1 VETINLSG
9 TTPQNRAEVMSEPGR
24 ASLEEIGT
32 AVLLTAAPLT
42 RMISVVLGAL
52 DRPVAGRDFHDTP
65 LDTPAFSGDFS
76 AILGTS
82 FGMTIG
88 GAVLGEVQTSA
99 IVLLAGAALLAG
111 FFSYVYEQKR
121 QQYLLAWALA
131 WLLVGCYFIRPA
143 LGFSFDSIPWFAF
156 DEWILSVAMLAFYCS
171 ARLYARLKIPVAGV
185 SLAAAIAAVW
195 SVAYVAGWVPVH
207 LGLGVALGF
216 FVVARTFWQEGST
229 EESRADQ
236 LLAFAFVCSGLLRLL
251 IIFQS
256 RLGSLKNAHLIA
268 FALLPEMFGGVLM
281 LMAVYEEERRRI
293 ERNMLALSNLNLA
306 TSSFSGGEIQKML
319 AQALD
324 RVLNVARIPSGVL
337 ALHYG
342 DGNGPA
348 SIVATGVS
356 DSFSAEIQKDRLND
370 FTVTLVARMGGL
382 VVLRDLA
389 RDANWVALEKEE
401 SFRRVRQLLLG
412 QGMRTVVGISLQA
425 KERVFGVLLLGTP
438 DNRNFTPAELRLLL
452 ALGHQIGMAVE
463 NSYLVQQTSRRSEEL
478 HLLNE
483 IGRALSSTLEPDAL
497 FERIYAE
504 MRRLFDVSSLFI
516 AFQDQKPKQI
526 RFEIEVVDGVRLPK
540 RVRPAGNHMAEYVV
554 SSGQPLLI
562 RDKFSEETNRIGF
575 EPQRQAGSVCAV
587 PLILYD
593 RAIGVMAVH
602 SMQERA
608 FDEGHVELLRVLAS
622 EAAVAIENARLFS
635 QEQNKSRQ
643 LTLINNIS
651 SHAIT
656 TLDPQEM
663 LSKIVA
669 EIEKAVPYD
678 HIGIAILDYSSKELM
693 IQAEAGTRRDALGRH
708 VTLGEGLIGQAA
720 RTGQMVVVPEVNANS
735 PRPILA
741 GTLSAIA
748 LPVSYGEQMLG
759 VLYVESSEKCE
770 FPEDEVRLL
779 RTLADLF
786 AGALHNAL
794 TFQKAQEQAITDG
807 LTGVK
812 THRFLMEALSS
823 EWKRSTRANRP
834 FALVLMDLDRFKF
847 VNDFYGHLEGDVVLQ
862 RVGHILEQNCRRSD
876 VVARYGGDEFVILM
890 PETTVDSAR
899 QLAGKLRGWVAA
911 DPLLRD
917 KNITASFGIAGF
929 PIHGSTP
936 QELIQVA
943 DSSMYLSKHQGGNS
957 VSSVEQGDPND
968 TKRWKKDV
976 LEAYLGVTLKRLF
989 STGPEAFEEIYRR
1002 LEQFTRSLTE
1012 QGVCGPGHEIPSA
1025 VVDTVTSLALAIDA
1039 KDHYTQGHSQKVSA
1053 YAVMIAQAL
1062 NIGQA
1067 EVEEIRLAGLLHDIG
1082 KVGIPEVILN
1092 KSGPLDSEE
1101 WETMKTHTLLGAK
1114 ILEPLEAMGRIRL
1127 MVRHHHEFYDGT
1139 GYPDRLV
1146 GDRIPFGAR
1155 VIAIA
1160 DAYDTITSERTYKK
1174 PRRPE
1179 EAFAELQRCSST
1191 QFDPEIIRVFITT
1204 MRRAPQSF
1212 VEAPVGALGNQE
1224 TSSL

>member
-1 VETINLSG
+1 MLGSLQTI
-9 TTPQNRAEVMSEPGR
+9 
-24 ASLEEIGT
+24 
-32 AVLLTAAPLT
+32 
-42 RMISVVLGAL
+42 
-52 DRPVAGRDFHDTP
+52 
-65 LDTPAFSGDFS
+65 
-76 AILGTS
+76 
-82 FGMTIG
+82 
-88 GAVLGEVQTSA
+88 A
-99 IVLLAGAALLAG
+99 IVLLAGAVLLAG
-111 FFSYVYEQKR
+111 FFCYVYQQKR
-121 QQYLLAWALA
+121 QEYLLAWSAA
-131 WLLVGCYFIRPA
+131 WLLSGCAFIRPA
-143 LGFSFDSIPWFAF
+143 LGYSFDSISWFSF
-156 DEWILSVAMLAFYCS
+156 DEWILSLALVAFYSS
-171 ARLYARLKIPVAGV
+171 ARLYSRKKIPIEAVG
-185 SLAAAIAAVW
+185 IAVLLSSVW
-195 SVAYVAGWVPVH
+195 SIAYAFGKVPVH
-207 LGLGVALGF
+207 AGLGVALGF
-216 FVVARTFWQEGST
+216 FVVAWTFWREGSN

-236 LLAFAFVCSGLLRLL
+236 LLAFAFIGSGILRLL
-251 IIFQS
+251 MIFQPQ
-256 RLGSLKNAHLIA
+256 LGSLNRISLLP

-293 ERNMLALSNLNLA
+293 ERNMLALSSLNLA
-306 TSSFSGGEIQKML
+306 TSGFTGGGIQKML

-324 RVLNVARIPSGVL
+324 RVLNVARIPAGALVL
-337 ALHYG
+337 NYG
-342 DGNGPA
+342 EDHGPK
-348 SIVATGVS
+348 SIVVTGMTEAFPV
-356 DSFSAEIQKDRLND
+356 EIQKDSLD
-370 FTVTLVARMGGL
+370 DYTVNLVARMGGL
-382 VVLRDLA
+382 VVLRDLV

-401 SFRRVRQLLLG
+401 SFRHVRKMLLS
-412 QGMRTVVGISLQA
+412 QGLRTVAGISLQA

-516 AFQDQKPKQI
+516 AFYDQKQDEV
-526 RFEIEVVDGVRLPK
+526 RFEIEVVDGIRQAK
-540 RVRPAGNHMAEYVV
+540 RTRPGGNHLIEYVV
-554 SSGQPLLI
+554 RTGQPLLI
-562 RDKFSEETNRIGF
+562 RDNFTAEASRMGF
-575 EPQRQAGSVCAV
+575 VPQRAAGSLCAV
-587 PLILYD
+587 PLILFD
-593 RAIGVMAVH
+593 RAIGVMLVH
-602 SMQERA
+602 SMHERA

-622 EAAVAIENARLFS
+622 EAVVAIENARLFS
-635 QEQNKSRQ
+635 QEQKRSRQ
-643 LTLINNIS
+643 LTLINNVS

-656 TLDPQEM
+656 TLNPEEM
-663 LSKIVA
+663 LTKIAA
-669 EIEKAVPYD
+669 EIESAVAYD
-678 HIGIAILDYSSKELM
+678 HIGIAILDYSSKELV
-693 IQAEAGTRRDALGRH
+693 IQAEAGSRRDALGRH
-708 VTLGEGLIGQAA
+708 VTLGEGVVGQAA
-720 RTGQMVVVPEVNANS
+720 RSGQIVIVPEVNASS
-735 PRPILA
+735 PRPILPNTA
-741 GTLSAIA
+741 SAIG
-748 LPVSYGEQMLG
+748 LPVSYGEQLLG
-759 VLYVESSEKCE
+759 VLYVESSERCE
-770 FPEDEVRLL
+770 FSEDEIRLL

-890 PETTVDSAR
+890 PETTVEQAR

-929 PIHGSTP
+929 PIHGATP

-1012 QGVCGPGHEIPSA
+1012 QGACGPGHEIPTA

-1062 NIGQA
+1062 NMNQA

-1082 KVGIPEVILN
+1082 KVGIPEAILN
-1092 KSGPLDSEE
+1092 KSGPLNSEE

-1114 ILEPLEAMGRIRL
+1114 ILEPLEAMNRIRL
-1127 MVRHHHEFYDGT
+1127 MVRHHHEFFDGT
-1139 GYPDRLV
+1139 GYPDRLH
-1146 GDRIPFGAR
+1146 GETIPFGAR

-1179 EAFAELQRCSST
+1179 EAFSELQRCAAS
-1191 QFDPEIIRVFITT
+1191 QFDPEVIRVFIET
-1204 MRRAPQSF
+1204 MRRVPQGYAS
-1212 VEAPVGALGNQE
+1212 ATVGASDAQE
-1224 TSSL
+1224 SSSL